1 MNDDL
6 KTSQEGISLI
16 KSFEGCE
23 LSAYRCSA
31 DVPTI
36 GYGHT
41 AGVSD
46 GDTCT
51 QEEAE
56 TMLAEDLAEFEN
68 YVKKYVETDLEQNEF
83 DALVAWTYN
92 LGPSNL
98 ADSTMLKELNAG
110 NLEEVPRQ
118 MKRWNRAGGQ
128 VLDGL
133 IRRREAESRLFK
145 GEAWENV

>member
-1 MNDDL
+1 MNNEL

-23 LSAYRCSA
+23 LTAYRCSA

-56 TMLAEDLAEFEN
+56 TMLAEDLEEFEDYVKN
-68 YVKKYVETDLEQNEF
+68 YVESELHQNEF

-92 LGPSNL
+92 LGPANL
-98 ADSTMLKELNAG
+98 KESTMLKELNSG
-110 NLEEVPRQ
+110 NFEEVPRQ
-118 MKRWNRAGGQ
+118 MKRWNRAGGE

-145 GEAWENV
+145 GEAWEGV

>member
-6 KTSQEGISLI
+6 KTSKEGISLI

-23 LSAYRCSA
+23 LTAYRCSA

-51 QEEAE
+51 LEEAE
-56 TMLAEDLAEFEN
+56 EMLSDDLVEFEN
-68 YVKKYVETDLEQNEF
+68 YVKKYVETDLEQNQF
-83 DALVAWTYN
+83 DALVAWVYILALQIYLN
-92 LGPSNL
+92 LHY
-98 ADSTMLKELNAG
+98 
-110 NLEEVPRQ
+110 
-118 MKRWNRAGGQ
+118 
-128 VLDGL
+128 
-133 IRRREAESRLFK
+133 
-145 GEAWENV
+145 

>member
-1 MNDDL
+1 MNNEL

-23 LSAYRCSA
+23 LTAYRCSA

-41 AGVSD
+41 SGVSD

-56 TMLAEDLAEFEN
+56 TMLAEDLVEFED
-68 YVKKYVETDLEQNEF
+68 YVKKYVETNLQQNEF

-92 LGPSNL
+92 LGPANL
-98 ADSTMLKELNAG
+98 KESTMLKELNSG
-110 NLEEVPRQ
+110 NFEEVPRQ
-118 MKRWNRAGGQ
+118 MKRWNRAGGE

-145 GEAWENV
+145 GEAWEGV

>member
-1 MNDDL
+1 MNNDL

-23 LSAYRCSA
+23 LTAYRCSA
-31 DVPTI
+31 NVPTI
-36 GYGHT
+36 GFGHT

-56 TMLAEDLAEFEN
+56 TMLAEDLEEFEDYVKN
-68 YVKKYVETDLEQNEF
+68 YVESELQQNEF

-92 LGPSNL
+92 LGPKNL
-98 ADSTMLKELNAG
+98 SESTLLKELNAG

-118 MKRWNRAGGQ
+118 MKRWNRAGGE

-145 GEAWENV
+145 GEAWEGV

>member
-1 MNDDL
+1 MNNEL

-23 LSAYRCSA
+23 LTAYRCSA
-31 DVPTI
+31 NVPTI
-36 GYGHT
+36 GFGHT

-56 TMLAEDLAEFEN
+56 TMLAEDLVEFEDYVKN
-68 YVKKYVETDLEQNEF
+68 YVESELQQNEF

-92 LGPSNL
+92 LGPKNL
-98 ADSTMLKELNAG
+98 SESTLLKELNAG

-118 MKRWNRAGGQ
+118 MKRWNRAGGE

-145 GEAWENV
+145 GEAWEGV

>member
-1 MNDDL
+1 MNEKL

-23 LSAYRCSA
+23 LTSYRCSA

-41 AGVSD
+41 KGVSD
-46 GDTCT
+46 GDSCSL
-51 QEEAE
+51 EEAE
-56 TMLAEDLAEFEN
+56 TMLSEDLEEFEN

-92 LGPSNL
+92 LGPANL
-98 ADSTMLKELNAG
+98 KSSTLLQELNAG

-118 MKRWNRAGGQ
+118 MKRWNKAGGQ

-133 IRRREAESRLFK
+133 IRRREAESLLFQNK
-145 GEAWENV
+145 EWYEV

>member
-31 DVPTI
+31 NVPTI

-51 QEEAE
+51 LEEAE
-56 TMLAEDLAEFEN
+56 EMLTEDLVEFEN
-68 YVKKYVETDLEQNEF
+68 YVKKYVETDLEQNQF
-83 DALVAWTYN
+83 DSLVAWVYN
-92 LGPSNL
+92 LGPKNL
-98 ADSTMLKELNAG
+98 SESTLLKVLNAG

>member
-51 QEEAE
+51 LEEAE
-56 TMLAEDLAEFEN
+56 QMLTEDLVEFEN
-68 YVKKYVETDLEQNEF
+68 YVKKYVETDLEQNQF
-83 DALVAWTYN
+83 DSLVAWVYN
-92 LGPSNL
+92 LGPKNL
-98 ADSTMLKELNAG
+98 SESTLLKELNAG

>member
-1 MNDDL
+1 MNNDL

-51 QEEAE
+51 LEEAE
-56 TMLAEDLAEFEN
+56 EMLSDDLVEFEN
-68 YVKKYVETDLEQNEF
+68 YVKKYVETDLEQNQF
-83 DALVAWTYN
+83 DSLVAWGYN
-92 LGPSNL
+92 LGPKNL
-98 ADSTMLKELNAG
+98 SESTMLKELNAG

>member
-23 LSAYRCSA
+23 LTAYRCSA

-56 TMLAEDLAEFEN
+56 TMLANDLVEFEDYVKN
-68 YVKKYVETDLEQNEF
+68 YVESELQQNEF

-92 LGPSNL
+92 LGPANL
-98 ADSTMLKELNAG
+98 KESTMLK
-110 NLEEVPRQ
+110 
-118 MKRWNRAGGQ
+118 
-128 VLDGL
+128 
-133 IRRREAESRLFK
+133 
-145 GEAWENV
+145 

>member
-1 MNDDL
+1 MNNEL

-23 LSAYRCSA
+23 LTAYRCSA

-56 TMLAEDLAEFEN
+56 SMLAEDLVEFEDYVKN
-68 YVKKYVETDLEQNEF
+68 YVESELQQNEF

-92 LGPSNL
+92 LGPANL
-98 ADSTMLKELNAG
+98 KESTMLKELNSG
-110 NLEEVPRQ
+110 NFEEVPRQ
-118 MKRWNRAGGQ
+118 MKRWNRAGGE

-145 GEAWENV
+145 GEAWEGV

>member
-1 MNDDL
+1 MNNDL

-31 DVPTI
+31 NVPTI

-51 QEEAE
+51 LEEAE
-56 TMLAEDLAEFEN
+56 EMLTEDLVEFEN
-68 YVKKYVETDLEQNEF
+68 YVKKYVETDLEQNQF
-83 DALVAWTYN
+83 DSLVAWVYN
-92 LGPSNL
+92 LRPKNL
-98 ADSTMLKELNAG
+98 SESTLLKELNAG

>member
-1 MNDDL
+1 MNNEL

-23 LSAYRCSA
+23 LTAYRCSA

-56 TMLAEDLAEFEN
+56 SMLAEDLVEFED
-68 YVKKYVETDLEQNEF
+68 YVKKYVESELQQNEF

-92 LGPSNL
+92 LGPANL
-98 ADSTMLKELNAG
+98 KESTMLKELNSG
-110 NLEEVPRQ
+110 NFEEVPRQ
-118 MKRWNRAGGQ
+118 MKRWNRAGGE

-145 GEAWENV
+145 GEAWEGV

>member
-23 LSAYRCSA
+23 LTAYRCSA

-56 TMLAEDLAEFEN
+56 TMLADDLVEFEDYVKN
-68 YVKKYVETDLEQNEF
+68 YVESELQQNEF

-92 LGPSNL
+92 LGPANL
-98 ADSTMLKELNAG
+98 KESTMLKELNSG
-110 NLEEVPRQ
+110 NFEEVPRQ
-118 MKRWNRAGGQ
+118 MKRWNRAGGE

-133 IRRREAESRLFK
+133 IRRREAESLLFR
-145 GEAWENV
+145 GEAWEGV

>member
-1 MNDDL
+1 MNNEL

-23 LSAYRCSA
+23 LTAYRCSA

-56 TMLAEDLAEFEN
+56 TMLAEDLEEFEDYVKN
-68 YVKKYVETDLEQNEF
+68 YVESELQQNEF

-92 LGPSNL
+92 LGPANL
-98 ADSTMLKELNAG
+98 KESTMLKELNSG
-110 NLEEVPRQ
+110 NFEEVPRQ
-118 MKRWNRAGGQ
+118 MKRWNRAGGE

-145 GEAWENV
+145 GEAWEGV

>member
-1 MNDDL
+1 MNNEL

-16 KSFEGCE
+16 KLFEGCE
-23 LSAYRCSA
+23 LTAYRCSA

-41 AGVSD
+41 ANVSD

-56 TMLAEDLAEFEN
+56 TMLAEDLVEFEDYVKN
-68 YVKKYVETDLEQNEF
+68 YVESELQQNEF

-92 LGPSNL
+92 LGPANL
-98 ADSTMLKELNAG
+98 KESTMLKELNSG
-110 NLEEVPRQ
+110 NFEEVPRQ
-118 MKRWNRAGGQ
+118 MKRWNRAGGE

-145 GEAWENV
+145 GEAWEGV

>member
-31 DVPTI
+31 DLPTI

-41 AGVSD
+41 AGGSD

-51 QEEAE
+51 LEEAE
-56 TMLAEDLAEFEN
+56 EMLSDDLVEFEN
-68 YVKKYVETDLEQNEF
+68 YVKKYVETDLEQNQF
-83 DALVAWTYN
+83 DSLVAWVYN

-98 ADSTMLKELNAG
+98 AESTMLKELNAG
-110 NLEEVPRQ
+110 NVEEVPRQ

>member
-1 MNDDL
+1 MNNDL

-23 LSAYRCSA
+23 LTAYRCSA

-41 AGVSD
+41 VGVSD

-56 TMLAEDLAEFEN
+56 TMLAEDLVEFEDYVKN
-68 YVKKYVETDLEQNEF
+68 YVESELQQNEF

-92 LGPSNL
+92 LGPANL
-98 ADSTMLKELNAG
+98 KESTMLKELNSG
-110 NLEEVPRQ
+110 NFEEVPRQ
-118 MKRWNRAGGQ
+118 MKRWNRAGGE

-133 IRRREAESRLFK
+133 IRRREAESRLVK
-145 GEAWENV
+145 GEAWEGV

>member
-1 MNDDL
+1 MNNDL

-56 TMLAEDLAEFEN
+56 TMLAEDLEEFEDYVKN
-68 YVKKYVETDLEQNEF
+68 YVESELQQNEF

-92 LGPSNL
+92 LGPANL
-98 ADSTMLKELNAG
+98 KESTMLKELNSG
-110 NLEEVPRQ
+110 NFEEVPRQ
-118 MKRWNRAGGQ
+118 MKRWNRAGGE

-145 GEAWENV
+145 GEAWEGV

>member
-1 MNDDL
+1 MNNDL

-31 DVPTI
+31 NVPTI

-51 QEEAE
+51 LEEAE
-56 TMLAEDLAEFEN
+56 EMLTEDLVEFEN
-68 YVKKYVETDLEQNEF
+68 YVKKYVETDLEQNQF
-83 DALVAWTYN
+83 DSLVAWVYN
-92 LGPSNL
+92 LGPKNL
-98 ADSTMLKELNAG
+98 SESTLLKELNAG

-133 IRRREAESRLFK
+133 IRRREAESRRFK

>member
-1 MNDDL
+1 MNNEL

-23 LSAYRCSA
+23 LTAYRCSA
-31 DVPTI
+31 NVPTI

-56 TMLAEDLAEFEN
+56 TMLAEDLVEFEDYVKN
-68 YVKKYVETDLEQNEF
+68 YVEFELQQNEF

-92 LGPSNL
+92 LGPKNL
-98 ADSTMLKELNAG
+98 SESTLLKELNAG

-118 MKRWNRAGGQ
+118 MKRWNRAGGE

-145 GEAWENV
+145 GEAWEGV

>member
-1 MNDDL
+1 MNNDL

-23 LSAYRCSA
+23 LTAYRCSA
-31 DVPTI
+31 NVPTI
-36 GYGHT
+36 GFGHT

-56 TMLAEDLAEFEN
+56 TMLAEDLVEFEDYVKN
-68 YVKKYVETDLEQNEF
+68 YVESELQQNEF

-92 LGPSNL
+92 LGPANL
-98 ADSTMLKELNAG
+98 KESTMLKELNSG
-110 NLEEVPRQ
+110 NFEEVPRQ
-118 MKRWNRAGGQ
+118 MKRWNRAGGE

-145 GEAWENV
+145 GEAWEGV

>member
-1 MNDDL
+1 MNKEL
-6 KTSQEGISLI
+6 TTSQEGISLI

-23 LSAYRCSA
+23 LTAYRCSA
-31 DVPTI
+31 NVPTI

-56 TMLAEDLAEFEN
+56 TMLAEDLVEFEDYVKN
-68 YVKKYVETDLEQNEF
+68 YVESELQQNEF

-92 LGPSNL
+92 LGPANL
-98 ADSTMLKELNAG
+98 KESTMLKELNSG
-110 NLEEVPRQ
+110 NFEEVPRQ
-118 MKRWNRAGGQ
+118 MKRWNRAGGE

-145 GEAWENV
+145 GEAWEGV

>member
-1 MNDDL
+1 MNNDL

-31 DVPTI
+31 NVPTI

-51 QEEAE
+51 LEEAE
-56 TMLAEDLAEFEN
+56 EMLTEDLVEFEN
-68 YVKKYVETDLEQNEF
+68 YVKN
-83 DALVAWTYN
+83 
-92 LGPSNL
+92 
-98 ADSTMLKELNAG
+98 MLK
-110 NLEEVPRQ
+110 Q
-118 MKRWNRAGGQ
+118 
-128 VLDGL
+128 
-133 IRRREAESRLFK
+133 I
-145 GEAWENV
+145 

>member
-1 MNDDL
+1 MNNDL

-23 LSAYRCSA
+23 LTAYRCSA
-31 DVPTI
+31 NVPTI
-36 GYGHT
+36 GFGHT

-56 TMLAEDLAEFEN
+56 TMLAEDLEEFEDYVKN
-68 YVKKYVETDLEQNEF
+68 YVESELQQNEF

-92 LGPSNL
+92 LGPKNL
-98 ADSTMLKELNAG
+98 SESTLLKELNAG

-118 MKRWNRAGGQ
+118 MKRWNRAGGK

-145 GEAWENV
+145 GEAWEGV

>member
-1 MNDDL
+1 MNNDL

-23 LSAYRCSA
+23 LTAYRCSA
-31 DVPTI
+31 NVPTI
-36 GYGHT
+36 GFGHT

-56 TMLAEDLAEFEN
+56 TMLAEDLVEFED
-68 YVKKYVETDLEQNEF
+68 YVKKYVETNLQQNEF

-92 LGPSNL
+92 LGPNNL
-98 ADSTMLKELNAG
+98 SESTLLKELNAG

-118 MKRWNRAGGQ
+118 MKRWNRAGGE

-145 GEAWENV
+145 GEAWEGV

>member
-1 MNDDL
+1 MNNDL

-31 DVPTI
+31 NEPTI

-51 QEEAE
+51 LEEAE
-56 TMLAEDLAEFEN
+56 EMLTEDLVEFEN
-68 YVKKYVETDLEQNEF
+68 YVKKYVETDLEQNQF
-83 DALVAWTYN
+83 DSLVAWVYN
-92 LGPSNL
+92 LGPKNL
-98 ADSTMLKELNAG
+98 SESTLLKELHAG

>member
-1 MNDDL
+1 MNNDL

-31 DVPTI
+31 NVPTI

-51 QEEAE
+51 LEEAE
-56 TMLAEDLAEFEN
+56 EMLTEDLVEFEN
-68 YVKKYVETDLEQNEF
+68 YVKKYVETDLEQNQF
-83 DALVAWTYN
+83 DSLVAWVYN
-92 LGPSNL
+92 LGPKNL
-98 ADSTMLKELNAG
+98 SESTLLKELNAG

-133 IRRREAESRLFK
+133 IRRREAETRLFK

>member
-1 MNDDL
+1 MNNEL

-23 LSAYRCSA
+23 LTAYRCSA

-56 TMLAEDLAEFEN
+56 TMLAEDLVEFEDYVKN
-68 YVKKYVETDLEQNEF
+68 YVESELQQNEF

-92 LGPSNL
+92 LGPANL
-98 ADSTMLKELNAG
+98 KESTMLKELNSG
-110 NLEEVPRQ
+110 NFEEVPRQ
-118 MKRWNRAGGQ
+118 MKRWNRAGGE

-145 GEAWENV
+145 GEAWEGV

>member
-1 MNDDL
+1 MNNDL

-23 LSAYRCSA
+23 LTAYRCSA
-31 DVPTI
+31 NVPTI
-36 GYGHT
+36 GFGHT

-51 QEEAE
+51 LEEAE
-56 TMLAEDLAEFEN
+56 TMLAEDLVEFEN
-68 YVKKYVETDLEQNEF
+68 YVKNYVETDLEQNEF

-92 LGPSNL
+92 LGPKNL
-98 ADSTMLKELNAG
+98 SESTLLKELNAG

-118 MKRWNRAGGQ
+118 MKRWNRAGGE

-145 GEAWENV
+145 GEAWEGV

>member
-56 TMLAEDLAEFEN
+56 TMLAEDLAEFED

-98 ADSTMLKELNAG
+98 AESTMLKELNAG

-133 IRRREAESRLFK
+133 IRRREAESRLF
-145 GEAWENV
+145 NRS

>member
-1 MNDDL
+1 MNNDL

-31 DVPTI
+31 NVPTI

-51 QEEAE
+51 LEEAE
-56 TMLAEDLAEFEN
+56 EMLTEDLVEFEN
-68 YVKKYVETDLEQNEF
+68 YVKKYVETDLEQNQF
-83 DALVAWTYN
+83 DSLVAWVYN
-92 LGPSNL
+92 LGPKNL
-98 ADSTMLKELNAG
+98 SESTLLKELNAG

>member
-1 MNDDL
+1 MNEEL

-16 KSFEGCE
+16 KLFEGCE

-56 TMLAEDLAEFEN
+56 SMLSN
-68 YVKKYVETDLEQNEF
+68 
-83 DALVAWTYN
+83 N
-92 LGPSNL
+92 LGPTNL
-98 ADSTMLKELNAG
+98 KSSTLLRELN
-110 NLEEVPRQ
+110 ESKYDEVPRQ
-118 MKRWNRAGGQ
+118 IKRWNKAAGQ

-133 IRRREAESRLFK
+133 VRRREAESLLWK
-145 GEAWENV
+145 GEAWEKV